1 MGILF
6 LKLLY
11 PLKNGDFYF
20 QWSIYAFDF
29 IVLRPNHM
37 IQEMLR
43 HHYVIELHRKR
54 GLFHA
59 TSPPDATYRL
69 SAPQTGKFQKSEQ

>member
-11 PLKNGDFYF
+11 PLKNVDFYF

-29 IVLRPNHM
+29 IVLRPSHM
-37 IQEMLR
+37 IQKCCAIIM
-43 HHYVIELHRKR
+43 
-54 GLFHA
+54 
-59 TSPPDATYRL
+59 S
-69 SAPQTGKFQKSEQ
+69 

>member
-29 IVLRPNHM
+29 IVLRLKSCDS
-37 IQEMLR
+37 EMLR

-59 TSPPDATYRL
+59 TLPPDAT
-69 SAPQTGKFQKSEQ
+69 